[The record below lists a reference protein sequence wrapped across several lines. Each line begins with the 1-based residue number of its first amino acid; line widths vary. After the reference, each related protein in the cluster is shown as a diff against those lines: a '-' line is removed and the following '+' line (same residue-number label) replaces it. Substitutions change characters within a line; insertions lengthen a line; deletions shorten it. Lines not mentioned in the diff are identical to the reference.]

1 MSKRFI
7 LILGLATLFTL
18 TLLVVGAVAPKA
30 TNPYAKTPYVSALS
44 NLAFAQWRIAIQA
57 QPVEQQLLR
66 ATEQQPVRRQL
77 QLPLLRCGPKRLP
90 LGDQGQQRR

>member
-7 LILGLATLFTL
+7 LILGLVTLFTM

-44 NLAFAQWRIAIQA
+44 NLAVGTAVAAAGGCNKRSCE
-57 QPVEQQLLR
+57 V
-66 ATEQQPVRRQL
+66 L
-77 QLPLLRCGPKRLP
+77 QGLYFCRFSGAREFCHIVNSRCSTG
-90 LGDQGQQRR
+90 GC